1 MRGYTMDVICS
12 TGFGVDVNSQRD
24 PDNPFIKYAKE
35 FFEIDVGKNPIFLLA
50 CKLSLQ
56 LEFILL
62 LVIRDQ
68 RKYSEK
74 SDNIKGLDSHILSR
88 FFSAIWTQFKFLS
101 VFGLIDGRFET
112 RNNSPHFLVFFAS
125 LFSVTEEK

>member
-56 LEFILL
+56 LKFNLL

-68 RKYSEK
+68 WKYSEK
-74 SDNIKGLDSHILSR
+74 SENIKGKDSHIHSR
-88 FFSAIWTQFKFLS
+88 VLL
-101 VFGLIDGRFET
+101 FGPNLNLYQCLD
-112 RNNSPHFLVFFAS
+112 
-125 LFSVTEEK
+125 